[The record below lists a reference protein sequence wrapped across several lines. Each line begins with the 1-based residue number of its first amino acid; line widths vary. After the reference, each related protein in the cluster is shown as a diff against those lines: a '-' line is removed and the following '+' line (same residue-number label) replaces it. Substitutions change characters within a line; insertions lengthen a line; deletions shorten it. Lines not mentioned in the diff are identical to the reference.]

1 MKLIRNSIPGFFY
14 IATLVLLP
22 VLMLAIFSHEYRVYD
37 YYFNPDSLYL
47 PSLYRGLF
55 IDGYPLKSF
64 HLNPSVLLVPDVIL
78 YFPLMALTGDTIL
91 SSFLFS
97 IIQHLLIFGFILL
110 IFNRLFTRYYLLA
123 GAMANILFLI
133 FFLGAILSSEILFAA
148 FSLVSTNHV
157 GAFMMMLF
165 SLWLLLKYQFKPKIG
180 KAITLALVVFL
191 SVFSDRLFILMFS
204 VPVSLVFVLQSIVA
218 QKWQRAGPVL
228 IILASTLAAYFFHEF
243 ADGHF
248 FYLAKLPKISIWN
261 KILPAFNLM
270 MADLWG
276 FTCGMDAHTLLIIG
290 STLSFLTQAFVVLQ
304 MIKNRNFDSALGI
317 YLTFSV
323 FYIFIIFWMPVIT
336 GSYVAKHILR
346 YNISAFYMAMVNIPV
361 LVVYFLKKKDL
372 KVGKVFNRAVA
383 AGLILMF
390 SIGVSHLSKRGIRE
404 FFNYY
409 PDFVRELDEIAE
421 LEDLQNGV
429 ANFWNAKPITLFSKN
444 GLRVYHAYDNL
455 YPYFHVI
462 GRYYFIGK
470 SEVFNFAV
478 ISSFTNKD
486 AYKHYLKN
494 EGKIVKNGGT
504 EVVILPTFRY
514 NQKTGW
520 PYFIGEKEPLHKN
533 K

>member
-14 IATLVLLP
+14 IATLVLLS
-22 VLMLAIFSHEYRVYD
+22 VMMLAIFSHEYRVYD

-78 YFPLMALTGDTIL
+78 YFPLIALTGDTIL

-110 IFNRLFTRYYLLA
+110 IFNRLFTTYSLLA
-123 GAMANILFLI
+123 GAVANILFLI
-133 FFLGAILSSEILFAA
+133 FFLGAILSREILFAA

-157 GAFMMMLF
+157 GAFVMMLLC
-165 SLWLLLKYQFKPKIG
+165 LWLLLKYLRKPGIG
-180 KAITLALVVFL
+180 NAITLVLLVFL
-191 SVFSDRLFILMFS
+191 SVFSDRLFILMFP
-204 VPVSLVFVLQSIVA
+204 VPVILVFVLQSIVA
-218 QKWQRAGPVL
+218 QKWQRAVPVL
-228 IILASTLAAYFFHEF
+228 MILSSTIAAYFFHEF
-243 ADGHF
+243 ADGAF
-248 FYLAKLPKISIWN
+248 FYLAKLPEISTWN
-261 KILPAFNLM
+261 NILPAFNLM
-270 MADLWG
+270 MADLWE
-276 FTCGMDAHTLLIIG
+276 FTRGMDAHTLLIIG
-290 STLSFLTQAFVVLQ
+290 STLSFFTQTFVVLHI
-304 MIKNRNFDSALGI
+304 IKTREFNSTLGF

-346 YNISAFYMAMVNIPV
+346 YNISAFYLAMINIPV
-361 LVVYFLKKKDL
+361 LAVYFLKKKDFN
-372 KVGKVFNRAVA
+372 VRRVFNRAVA
-383 AGLILMF
+383 TGLIMMF
-390 SIGVSHLSKRGIRE
+390 SIGVSHLSKKGIRE

-421 LEDLQNGV
+421 HEDFQNGV
-429 ANFWNAKPITLFSKN
+429 ANFWNAKPITLFSKK

-470 SEVFNFAV
+470 SETFNFAV
-478 ISSFTNKD
+478 ISSFTDKK
-486 AYKHYLKN
+486 AYKQYLGEN
-494 EGKIVKNGGT
+494 GKVIKNGGT

-520 PYFIGEKEPLHKN
+520 PYFIGKKEPLHKN
-533 K
+533 E